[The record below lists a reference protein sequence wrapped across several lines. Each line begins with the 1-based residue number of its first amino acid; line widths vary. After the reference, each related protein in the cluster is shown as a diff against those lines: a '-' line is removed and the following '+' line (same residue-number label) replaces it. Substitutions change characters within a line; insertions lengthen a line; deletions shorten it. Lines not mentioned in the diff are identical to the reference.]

1 MAPLDLVRRMKATE
15 PEHYAGLVRMHLSF
29 MLDLAT
35 ADKESLERVVKA
47 NYGSADHEVA
57 IVIQNAGTIGQNGRK
72 ITVSTKKLCLI
83 RIQITVLQRLLDYRS
98 LQTLR
103 R

>member
-1 MAPLDLVRRMKATE
+1 MKCA
-15 PEHYAGLVRMHLSF
+15 
-29 MLDLAT
+29 LAKEFLRH
-35 ADKESLERVVKA
+35 KESLERVVKA

-72 ITVSTKKLCLI
+72 ITVSTNLCLI

-98 LQTLR
+98 LRTLR